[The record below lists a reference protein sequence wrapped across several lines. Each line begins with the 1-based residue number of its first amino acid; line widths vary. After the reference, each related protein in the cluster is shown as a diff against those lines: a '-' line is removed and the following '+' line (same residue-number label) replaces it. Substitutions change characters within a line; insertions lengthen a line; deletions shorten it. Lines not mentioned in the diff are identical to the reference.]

1 MTCDTNSY
9 PFVSLRRNLRLPEL
23 PDPQAPR
30 GDHRASGARTGEAR
44 VPRLRLR
51 RWVSQAEFEE
61 WRGGG
66 ELWGGGIREAVGRRS
81 KGRREK
87 WEAVGKGRGV
97 WGEGRR
103 RGGRVILGDEV
114 FCGKL

>member
-1 MTCDTNSY
+1 MRGLERLEYRGYDSAGGCRRR
-9 PFVSLRRNLRLPEL
+9 SLRN
-23 PDPQAPR
+23 
-30 GDHRASGARTGEAR
+30 
-44 VPRLRLR
+44 
-51 RWVSQAEFEE
+51 
-61 WRGGG
+61 
-66 ELWGGGIREAVGRRS
+66 GGGIREAVGRRS